1 MSGWQPPAGG
11 EGANQPPPGHGSSG
25 APPPGSWPEPTGPYG
40 QQPGPAYGHPQA
52 SGDDR
57 PTFMPP
63 EGPPGQPL
71 QPSGPQVCYRHQTRE
86 AHIRCQRCGRPICP
100 DCMNPAPVGFQCP
113 DCVREAIA
121 TQRQVRTALGGKQRT
136 GPPLV
141 TYGLIAI
148 NVFLFLLQQVRPSIT
163 DALFQVTGPV
173 YDNGNLIGLAMHEYY
188 RLLTAGFVHGGL
200 LHVGVNMFSLFS
212 VGVPLE
218 RALGRLRFA
227 AVYFLSL
234 FGASLFVLLF
244 SAVDVA
250 ALGASGAVFGIFGA
264 IVVLTK
270 KLGYDIKYALGILA
284 INVVI
289 NVVYSSALSWQ
300 GHLGGL
306 LTGALAGVVIGWAP
320 GQGAVRRRNQWI
332 GLGLIAVVV
341 AVSLVLALS
350 RLSGA

>member
-1 MSGWQPPAGG
+1 
-11 EGANQPPPGHGSSG
+11 
-25 APPPGSWPEPTGPYG
+25 
-40 QQPGPAYGHPQA
+40 
-52 SGDDR
+52 
-57 PTFMPP
+57 MPP
-63 EGPPGQPL
+63 EDPASQPL
-71 QPSGPQVCYRHQTRE
+71 PSSGPQVCYRHQTRE
-86 AHIRCQRCGRPICP
+86 AHIRCQRCRRPICP

-113 DCVREAIA
+113 DCVREGFAA
-121 TQRQVRTALGGKQRT
+121 QRQVRTALGGAQRG

-141 TYGLIAI
+141 TYGLIAV
-148 NVFLFLLQQVRPSIT
+148 NALMFLLQQVRPSIT
-163 DALFQVTGPV
+163 DALFQITGPV
-173 YDNGNLIGLAMHEYY
+173 YDNGDLIGLAVHEYY
-188 RLLTAGFVHGGL
+188 RLLTAGFIHGGL
-200 LHVGVNMFSLFS
+200 LHVAVNMFSLYS

-218 RALGRLRFA
+218 RALGRLRYV

-244 SAVDVA
+244 SADNVA
-250 ALGASGAVFGIFGA
+250 ALGASGAVFGVFGA

-270 KLGYDIKYALGILA
+270 KLGYDIKFALGVLA

-306 LTGALAGVVIGWAP
+306 LTGAAAGVVIGWAP

-341 AVSLVLALS
+341 AMSLVLALS
-350 RLSGA
+350 RLPGA